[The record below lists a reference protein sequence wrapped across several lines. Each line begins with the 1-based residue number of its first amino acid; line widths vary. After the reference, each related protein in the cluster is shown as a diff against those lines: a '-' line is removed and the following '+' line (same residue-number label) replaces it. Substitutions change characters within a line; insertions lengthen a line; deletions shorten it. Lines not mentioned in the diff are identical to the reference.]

1 MAWSLHPPR
10 GPGMFRPS
18 MFRNVTPWNLSCRV
32 LLGLVAGVFLGS
44 AAEPTGEARFSS
56 STNRPRAEVLVVQDP
71 AATTFF
77 VPNAPVVRRMV
88 ERGITA
94 LADQPTISQAWR
106 ALIRTND
113 VVGFKVTSAPGDVS
127 GTRPVVV
134 RALVESLKESGHPA
148 EKIVIWDKR
157 ASDLRNAGW
166 YSLAHDLGVR
176 CVSSEDAGWDP
187 DPERAY
193 EKAVLGR
200 LVAGDLEFNRRDDLN
215 AGRRSYV
222 TRLLTKEL
230 TVVIPVTPVLTHNLA
245 GVNGQLVGLALGSV
259 DNSLR
264 FQNNPNLLAEA
275 VPEICALDDVLA
287 RVPFGVSDAMV
298 CQYRGEETV
307 RLYNTMVLNE
317 LRFSRDPVALDA
329 VALEDLTR
337 ARKASPY
344 TVDKQFETDVYVNA
358 ELLELGVSDLKRID
372 LRRVN

>member
-1 MAWSLHPPR
+1 
-10 GPGMFRPS
+10 MFRPS
-18 MFRNVTPWNLSCRV
+18 MFRNVTPWTLSRLV
-32 LLGLVAGVFLGS
+32 LLALVAGVCRGL
-44 AAEPTGEARFSS
+44 ADEPAGEVRFSS
-56 STNRPRAEVLVVQDP
+56 STNRTRAEVLVVQDP

-77 VPNAPVVRRMV
+77 VPNASVVRRMV

-94 LADQPTISQAWR
+94 LGDKPTVGEAWR
-106 ALIRTND
+106 SLIRTND

-134 RALVESLKESGHPA
+134 RALVESLKAAGHA
-148 EKIVIWDKR
+148 ADKIVIWDKR
-157 ASDLRNAGW
+157 SSDLRNAGW
-166 YSLAHDLGVR
+166 YSVAQELGVR

-200 LVAGDLEFNRRDDLN
+200 LVAGDLEFSRRDDLN

-230 TVVIPVTPVLTHNLA
+230 NVVIPVTPVLTHNLA
-245 GVNGQLVGLALGSV
+245 GVNGQLVGLALGSI

-264 FQNNPNLLAEA
+264 FLNNPNLLAEA

-287 RVPFGVSDAMV
+287 RVAFGVSDAMV

-372 LRRVN
+372 VRRVN

>member
-1 MAWSLHPPR
+1 
-10 GPGMFRPS
+10 MFRAS
-18 MFRNVTPWNLSCRV
+18 MFRNVTPWNLSCLV
-32 LLGLVAGVFLGS
+32 LLALGVGVCRLA
-44 AAEPTGEARFSS
+44 AAESGGEARVSS

-88 ERGITA
+88 DRGITA
-94 LADQPTISQAWR
+94 LSGKPTIGEAWSS
-106 ALIRTND
+106 LIRSND

-134 RALVESLKESGHPA
+134 RALVESMKESGHAA

-166 YSLAHDLGVR
+166 YSVAQELGVR
-176 CVSSEDAGWDP
+176 CVASEDAGWDP

-200 LVAGDLEFNRRDDLN
+200 LVAGDLEFNRREDLN

-230 TVVIPVTPVLTHNLA
+230 NVVIPVTPVLTHNLA

-264 FQNNPNLLAEA
+264 FLNNPNLLAEA

-287 RVPFGVSDAMV
+287 RVAFGVSDAMI

-307 RLYNTMVLNE
+307 RLYNTVVLNE
-317 LRFSRDPVALDA
+317 LRFSRDAVALDA
-329 VALEDLTR
+329 LAQEDLTR
-337 ARKASPY
+337 ARKSSPY
-344 TVDKQFETDVYVNA
+344 AVDRQFETDVYVNA
-358 ELLELGVSDLKRID
+358 ELLELGVSDLKRIEV
-372 LRRVN
+372 RRVN